1 MRIDNSSRGNLI
13 FAEKLA
19 GIQKSDSQSDSIG
32 NDKEE
37 QKILKNRID
46 TLKKEGMSL
55 KPLTQALQQVA
66 QQQNSPM
73 MITESQVNTN
83 QRNVRERIINA
94 INKK

>member
-1 MRIDNSSRGNLI
+1 
-13 FAEKLA
+13 
-19 GIQKSDSQSDSIG
+19 
-32 NDKEE
+32 
-37 QKILKNRID
+37 
-46 TLKKEGMSL
+46 MSL